1 MNYTL
6 NTKLLGGKEM
16 NTKLIPIV
24 LTLVVGTILAGSVLM
39 PVLNDATKT
48 EGTFENHGYFSM
60 DAVEENTDTTI
71 RFDNTLSKAYVN
83 GTEVS
88 INSSTPN
95 NFTILGADNF
105 IVRWQPSTSVRIY
118 SDDAKWSFA
127 TTDTFTFVEFKVG
140 GSTVS
145 ITSDKTDQE
154 AATISMGNTPFVIS
168 SNDNAEYVMKLANEG
183 AYVTDESV
191 CLMGISVGL
200 GFNTA
205 IGVYGIGTI
214 ADGMSLSTAYQG
226 TSVTGDITYADPV
239 ADYSS
244 VSGYNG
250 LYKLNGYTST
260 ITVGETTP
268 TDISY
273 TYFIVPAEVTAELSQ
288 HLTPGQIALMSAI
301 PIMVIIALI
310 MVAVGVVA
318 RRND

>member
-1 MNYTL
+1 MEKMNALTL
-6 NTKLLGGKEM
+6 
-16 NTKLIPIV
+16 II
-24 LTLVVGTILAGSVLM
+24 TLVVGVILTGALLG
-39 PVLNDATKT
+39 PVINDTTKT
-48 EGTFENHGYFSM
+48 EGTFNNSGYFSM
-60 DAVEENTDTTI
+60 DAVEESTDTTI
-71 RFDNTLSKAYVN
+71 RFDNTLSKAYVDGN
-83 GTEVS
+83 EVS
-88 INSSTPN
+88 VSSSNPN

-105 IVRWQPSTSVRIY
+105 IVRWQPSNSIRIY
-118 SDDAKWSFA
+118 SDNVKWGFA
-127 TTDTFTFVEFKVG
+127 TTDTFTFVEFKVD

-145 ITSDKTDQE
+145 ITSDKTSQE

-168 SNDNAEYVMKLANEG
+168 ANDDAEYVMKLANEG

-226 TSVTGDITYADPV
+226 TSVTGDVTYTDPV

-288 HLTPGQIALMSAI
+288 HLDGGQISLMKAI
-301 PIMVIIALI
+301 PIMVIVALLMTAVGAIAL
-310 MVAVGVVA
+310 
-318 RRND
+318 RRAD